1 MVKWVGLLWLN
12 ELMGE
17 LLVLQVSGNYQ
28 GGKHSIP
35 SMYIRAT
42 VCTRNKQLSTCYK
55 QLATCYK
62 QLATCYKQLATCY
75 KQLATCYKQLTTW
88 YEQLTRCSDA
98 WKN

>member
-28 GGKHSIP
+28 GGKHSTP

-75 KQLATCYKQLTTW
+75 KQLTTW
-88 YEQLTRCSDA
+88 YEQLTRYSHVN
-98 WKN
+98 K